1 MKTFKF
7 IAAFFFL
14 AMISACVDMEENI
27 VIHEDNSGVYT
38 ISMDL
43 GKMMKMISQM
53 GGANNSEMKAFEKM
67 DSTIYLKE
75 SVLASDSLT
84 SAEKE
89 LYKESF
95 IHIHSDEV
103 KEQMKITMTCPF
115 KTMSQLPEIKENF
128 FKALDKLKA
137 LEKIS
142 GKSKDPEMP
151 EENGEMAGKVLTP
164 GSDNNYK
171 FTAIPGKIT
180 NTVINAEVF
189 KKELLSDST
198 MIAMQ
203 QLTALMGEMTYKTTV
218 TTPRAIKKYS
228 GNNSEISV
236 DKRTVIFKNTMTE
249 MIEHPEKLE
258 YQVEY

>member
-38 ISMDL
+38 ISMDM
-43 GKMMKMISQM
+43 GKMMKMINQM
-53 GGANNSEMKAFEKM
+53 GGGNSSEMKALENL
-67 DSTIYLKE
+67 DSTVYLKE
-75 SVLASDSLT
+75 SVLATDSLT
-84 SAEKE
+84 AAEKE

-95 IHIHSDEV
+95 IHIHSDEA

-115 KTMSQLPEIKENF
+115 KMLSQLPEIKENF

-137 LEKIS
+137 FEKIA
-142 GKSKDPEMP
+142 GKASDPEIQKDTETP
-151 EENGEMAGKVLTP
+151 GKVLTP
-164 GSDNNYK
+164 GSNNNYT
-171 FTAIPGKIT
+171 FTAVPGKIT
-180 NTVINAEVF
+180 NTVINAEGF

-203 QLTALMGEMTYKTTV
+203 QLTAMMGEMTYKTTI
-218 TTPRAIKKYS
+218 TAPREIKKYS
-228 GNNSEISV
+228 GNNAELSG
-236 DKRTVIFKNTMTE
+236 DKKMVIFKNTLTE